1 MDKKL
6 RMELNVRNSLDA
18 AIVED
23 LKSAGEIA
31 ELDEYVSSED
41 ERTKTANQMKKFLK
55 DNLVPSNT
63 SILLQKQK
71 QKFCKPKPIQS

>member
-23 LKSAGEIA
+23 L
-31 ELDEYVSSED
+31 
-41 ERTKTANQMKKFLK
+41 
-55 DNLVPSNT
+55 VPSNT
-63 SILLQKQK
+63 SIMLQKQK
-71 QKFCKPKPIQS
+71 QKLLKPKQIQS

>member
-1 MDKKL
+1 MFLKRINEDGCSVRMDKKL
-6 RMELNVRNSLDA
+6 RMEMNVRNSLDA

-41 ERTKTANQMKKFLK
+41 ERTKTANQM
-55 DNLVPSNT
+55 T
-63 SILLQKQK
+63 
-71 QKFCKPKPIQS
+71 